1 MNFVNIKL
9 PQGSFKISPG
19 YTKQILLVAG
29 GRHPEINWLKTV
41 KDKKNVYAVDK
52 GLDYCLAAGF
62 FPNEVYGDGDSA
74 QAENL
79 LEIEKRGIKCK
90 KFPPEKDDTD
100 LQLLLKDL
108 LGEQT
113 VIATGIWGGR
123 ADHLYANIFSLLA
136 YKQEKK
142 TQVVLADQ
150 EELMILLVAGEEV
163 IFTFENKTEAISLLP
178 LDTINQV
185 SIQGVKWPLE
195 KAVLQKN
202 KPYAI
207 SNEIIE
213 KKVKVICHSGCI
225 GFYAKFESGE
235 DQWNN

>member
-29 GRHPEINWLKTV
+29 GRQPESNWLKIV
-41 KDKKNVYAVDK
+41 KDKKTVYAVDK
-52 GLDYCLAAGF
+52 GLDYCLAADF
-62 FPNEVYGDGDSA
+62 FPDEVYGDGDSA

-136 YKQEKK
+136 YKEKK
-142 TQVVLADQ
+142 KSQVILADQ
-150 EELMILLVAGEEV
+150 QEIMVLLSAGEEA
-163 IFTFENKTEAISLLP
+163 TFIQSEKALVVSLLP
-178 LDTINQV
+178 LNDINQV
-185 SIQGVKWPLE
+185 SIIGVRWPLI
-195 KAVLQKN
+195 KSTLQKS

-207 SNEIIE
+207 SNEIVE
-213 KKVKVICHSGCI
+213 SKVKVVCHSGCI
-225 GFYAKFESGE
+225 GFYLNFEGGE
-235 DQWNN
+235 